1 MALIVPA
8 GSLKKYNAS
17 KEIGE
22 GITQTYYAVLDSR
35 PDQTVPYRFYALW
48 EREDPRWASKEEVV
62 EFLKT
67 EADRWAQSLM
77 FEILP

>member
-1 MALIVPA
+1 MALIIPT
-8 GSLKKYNAS
+8 GDLKRYDES
-17 KEIGE
+17 KEMGE
-22 GITQTYYAVLDSR
+22 GITQTYYAVLDAG

-48 EREDPRWASKEEVV
+48 EKEDPRWASKEMVA